1 MASGRASGEAPGSFL
16 GPRAR
21 RYGWL
26 ALAVSGVSI
35 AIYASQPATLPP
47 NGGSWQ
53 GYVLGTLGAVLIVWL
68 ALLGVRKR
76 SYRSNLG
83 SVQGWVA
90 AHVMLGLALV
100 VVATLHSAFQ
110 LGWNVHSL
118 AYVLMLVVI
127 LSGVYGLYVYLRLPR
142 RIAAIHAG
150 RRREDWLTTLNR
162 IDADMRAQ
170 GQQADALTL
179 AVVESAIDRTTLGGG
194 VWAQVLGRDHSK
206 MIDPAAQ
213 PAGSKM
219 LANRGQQKL
228 LDYLAGRVPKARK
241 REESAALQSLLGL
254 AAQRARALEVLRRSV
269 ALQARLQLWLYL
281 HIPLTVGLLA
291 ALTVHIL
298 TVFLYW

>member
-1 MASGRASGEAPGSFL
+1 MASGRASGEASGSFL

-26 ALAVSGVSI
+26 ALAVSVVSI

-76 SYRSNLG
+76 SYRSTLG

-194 VWAQVLGRDHSK
+194 VLAQVLGRDHSK

>member
-1 MASGRASGEAPGSFL
+1 MASGRASGEASGSFL

-26 ALAVSGVSI
+26 ALAVSVVSI

-76 SYRSNLG
+76 SYRSTLG

-162 IDADMRAQ
+162 IDAEMRAQ

-194 VWAQVLGRDHSK
+194 VLAQVLGRDHSK